1 MPRLIVNLIAPLL
14 PAIIPLILLVA
25 CASTPGRDAADA
37 CEAAERCDIV
47 AAIDAAD
54 KAYAN
59 FNKLSTRD
67 LCNLAASYAVIAIT
81 SGDIN
86 AADRFEDAYKASLAE
101 NREDAEKYYASLDPQ
116 MSEGLTIVAG
126 LLAGNDLYASTASAT
141 YRPSIP
147 DDTDSGTSPS
157 VETEALAE
165 D

>member
-37 CEAAERCDIV
+37 CEAAERGDIV

-54 KAYAN
+54 KAYAS
-59 FNKLSTRD
+59 FDKLSTRD

-101 NREDAEKYYASLDPQ
+101 NKQEAEKYYASLDPQ

-126 LLAGNDLYASTASAT
+126 LLRRK
-141 YRPSIP
+141 RPLCLDSLSHLP
-147 DDTDSGTSPS
+147 PVDTRRHRVGIYP
-157 VETEALAE
+157 LG
-165 D
+165 